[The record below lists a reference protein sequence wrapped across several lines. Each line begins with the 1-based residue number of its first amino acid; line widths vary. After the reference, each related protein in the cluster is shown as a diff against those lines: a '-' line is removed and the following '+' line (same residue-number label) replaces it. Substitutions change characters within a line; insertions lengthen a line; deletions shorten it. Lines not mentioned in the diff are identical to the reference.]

1 MYELKASVI
10 SFFFPFFFS
19 VFNVKLQIKEKY
31 IFIQS
36 NIYLKPAVTIRR
48 KF

>member
-1 MYELKASVI
+1 MCELKATVI
-10 SFFFPFFFS
+10 RFFFS
-19 VFNVKLQIKEKY
+19 YAVFNVKLQIKEKY